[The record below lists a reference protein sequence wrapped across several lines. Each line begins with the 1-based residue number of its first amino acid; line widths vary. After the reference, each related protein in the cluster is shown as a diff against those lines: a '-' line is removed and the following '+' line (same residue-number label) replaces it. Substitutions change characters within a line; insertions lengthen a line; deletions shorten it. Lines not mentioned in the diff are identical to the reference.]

1 MFVGLVMGIIAGYVI
16 GHWGWPF
23 IESGSGGIAPSS
35 GGADE
40 TPVKSLP
47 FFDSPYNFMAWRQPN
62 FDPISVALPD
72 PYKNYRIALAW
83 NWFIQLLLAVGS
95 FFIPIFEN
103 TEPRQR

>member
-1 MFVGLVMGIIAGYVI
+1 MDVGFQNMKFEQLSLLFIGGSEGVRIYNYESAAEPGCATRKSCPYNSRGFRKETLFGVFVGLVMGIIAGYVI

-47 FFDSPYNFMAWRQPN
+47 FFDSP
-62 FDPISVALPD
+62 
-72 PYKNYRIALAW
+72 
-83 NWFIQLLLAVGS
+83 
-95 FFIPIFEN
+95 
-103 TEPRQR
+103 